1 MTTEIKTQLWL
12 VRHGAT
18 KWSRS
23 GQHTSVTDLPLLPD
37 GEEDAREVGARLQ
50 GRKFGLVLTSPR
62 RRARDTAAGAGFPD
76 AGIDEDLVEWAY
88 GPGEGLTSKEI
99 REEVSDWRIWTH
111 GAPQFERDDFAPGE
125 TVAQVSTRL
134 QRVVDRVRKSGVEN
148 VIVFAHGHSL
158 RALAMEWLGV
168 EIAMA
173 KHFPLETGT
182 VSLLGYEKDNPA
194 VIRWNQ
200 ET

>member
-1 MTTEIKTQLWL
+1 MAKKVETQLWL

-50 GRKFGLVLTSPR
+50 GKEFGVVLTSPR

-76 AGIDEDLVEWAY
+76 AEVDEDLVEWAY
-88 GPGEGLTSKEI
+88 GPGEGLTSKDI
-99 REEVSDWRIWTH
+99 QEEVADWRIWTH

-134 QRVVDRVRKSGVEN
+134 RRVVERVRGSGVEH

-158 RALAMEWLGV
+158 RALAMEWLGLD
-168 EIAMA
+168 IAMG